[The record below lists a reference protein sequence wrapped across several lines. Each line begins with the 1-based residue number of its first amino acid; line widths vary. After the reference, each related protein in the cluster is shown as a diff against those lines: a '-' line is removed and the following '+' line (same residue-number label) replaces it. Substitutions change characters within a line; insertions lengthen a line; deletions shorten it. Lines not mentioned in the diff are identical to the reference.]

1 MRSLR
6 ESERRCDRD
15 RSGPYEGPGPKGH
28 GPEDH
33 GLLGDPAVFRASRE
47 NLDSYH
53 LLGEAEFL
61 QKHGIDL
68 KEFVLRLRGR
78 FWQQDVS
85 HPVLS
90 NSLEAG

>member
-1 MRSLR
+1 MRGLC
-6 ESERRCDRD
+6 ESKRRY
-15 RSGPYEGPGPKGH
+15 RSGPHERPGPQGV
-28 GPEDH
+28 GAEE
-33 GLLGDPAVFRASRE
+33 LRLFGDPAVFRASRE

-85 HPVLS
+85 HPALS